1 MTQENLNLQHVVFF
15 LVMVLSEEDNV
26 VRGQRVEQR
35 ALLRRAYQVRPL
47 RIGGLLHGED
57 ARVRARGLR
66 IVRCAQERRRE
77 QR

>member
-1 MTQENLNLQHVVFF
+1 MVLFF
-15 LVMVLSEEDNV
+15 VMVLSEEDNV
-26 VRGQRVEQR
+26 VLGQRVEQC

-57 ARVRARGLR
+57 ALVRARGRR
-66 IVRCAQERRRE
+66 IVRRAQERRRE